1 MDLCLYFRTLVL
13 LSILAIAAV
22 TDTVAH
28 RVGNRLILTGYLF
41 LILTYAVSPPE
52 TDPFALGY
60 ALMFLMVLFL
70 FFVLRKLGAADIKL
84 YMLIIL
90 AFPNGR
96 SLEMIVL
103 SIVLSAFWSCILL
116 FRRMPVISGPA
127 AKFRIEDIQGIPMGL
142 FLFMAACLVLLQ

>member
-41 LILTYAVSPPE
+41 LILTYMVSPPE
-52 TDPFALGY
+52 TDPVALGY

-103 SIVLSAFWSCILL
+103 SIILSAFWSCFLL
-116 FRRMPVISGPA
+116 LRRVPVISGPA
-127 AKFRIEDIQGIPMGL
+127 AKIRTEAMQGIPMGL
-142 FLFMAACLVLLQ
+142 FLFAAACLILLQ